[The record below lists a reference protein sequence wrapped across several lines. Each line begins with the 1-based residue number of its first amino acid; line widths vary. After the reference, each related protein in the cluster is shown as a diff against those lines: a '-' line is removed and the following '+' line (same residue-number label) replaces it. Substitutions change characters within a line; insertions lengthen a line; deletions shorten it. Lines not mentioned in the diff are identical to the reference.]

1 MAGHTAC
8 QPAAGRPAAAT
19 EPRVV
24 ARRDG
29 AAAPHRPVQVL
40 AQAFDPRRNALAVL
54 RLGLAGVVA
63 VAHGLAVGF
72 GWQPQLGSTRLGDLA
87 VDGFFVLSGF
97 LVTRS
102 YVRLG
107 TFGRF
112 AWHRALR
119 ILPGFWVCL
128 VVTAVVAAPL
138 AAVLL
143 ERSPATVFTTAE
155 DPAWRYVLVNAAL
168 PVLQYEIAGLS
179 APNGETVFDGS
190 LWTLQYEALCYGVVG
205 LLGVAG
211 VLRNR
216 PAQVLVGIAVV
227 WAAALLQHAGA
238 IPFDVPLLAN
248 RELLR
253 FLLVFLLGVAACLFA
268 DRLPVRRLW
277 ALLSAVVV
285 LAAAHLPDHHLVGA
299 ACFAYLCVY
308 AMVRLPLRWTP
319 SWDLSYGLYV
329 YHWPVQF
336 LLLLAGAT
344 ALGPVVFV
352 VTGVALGAALA
363 AVSWLAV
370 EAPALRLKDARLAGL
385 RPGGRRRGGPDLPV

>member
-1 MAGHTAC
+1 MAGDMAYRSG
-8 QPAAGRPAAAT
+8 AGRPAPGT
-19 EPRVV
+19 GSQVV
-24 ARRDG
+24 ARPDG
-29 AAAPHRPVQVL
+29 AAASRRPAQVL
-40 AQAFDPRRNALAVL
+40 AQAFDPQRNALAVL

-72 GWQPQLGSTRLGDLA
+72 GWQPHLGSTRLGDLA

-102 YVRLG
+102 YLRLG

-112 AWHRALR
+112 AWHRVLR
-119 ILPGFWVCL
+119 IMPGFWVCL

-138 AAVLL
+138 AALLL
-143 ERSPATVFTTAE
+143 ERSPATVFTAAE

-168 PVLQYEIAGLS
+168 PMLQYEIAGLTAS
-179 APNGETVFDGS
+179 NGETVFDGS
-190 LWTLQYEALCYGVVG
+190 LWTLQYEALCYAVVG
-205 LLGVAG
+205 LLGVG
-211 VLRNR
+211 GILRSR

-227 WAAALLQHAGA
+227 WAAVLLQHAGA
-238 IPFDVPLLAN
+238 IPVDVPLLAN
-248 RELLR
+248 DQLLR
-253 FLLVFLLGVAACLFA
+253 FLLVFLLGAAACLFA
-268 DRLPVRRLW
+268 DRLPVGRRW
-277 ALLSAVVV
+277 ALLSTTVV
-285 LAAAHLPDHHLVGA
+285 LLAAHLPDYRTVGA

-336 LLLLAGAT
+336 LLLLAGGT
-344 ALGPVVFV
+344 ALGPVAFV
-352 VTGVALGAALA
+352 ATSVALGAALA

-370 EAPALRLKDARLAGL
+370 EAPALRLKDARPPAL
-385 RPGGRRRGGPDLPV
+385 RPGRAGSRRSLRP